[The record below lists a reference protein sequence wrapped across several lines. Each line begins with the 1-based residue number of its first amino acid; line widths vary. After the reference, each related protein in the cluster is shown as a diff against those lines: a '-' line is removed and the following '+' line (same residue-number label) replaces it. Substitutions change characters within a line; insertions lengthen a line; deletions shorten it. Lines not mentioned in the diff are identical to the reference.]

1 MELSVIIPC
10 FNEESTIREIINR
23 VKSSLTSLNI
33 THEIIVIDDKSTD
46 KTKNILETELSSS
59 VDKIIVN
66 TKNFGKGYSVKK
78 GIEYAKGRF
87 TIIQDADLE
96 YDPNDYTKILKP
108 LQNDVA
114 DVVYGSRFIGSNEKR
129 VLYFWHSIGNK
140 LLTISRKLASSVKL
154 LIEYGLYLVIN
165 VSFCF
170 INKLI

>member
-66 TKNFGKGYSVKK
+66 TKNFGKGYSVKQ
-78 GIEYAKGRF
+78 GIECAKGRF

-96 YDPNDYTKILKP
+96 YDPNDYNKILKP
-108 LQNDVA
+108 LQNEVA
-114 DVVYGSRFIGSNEKR
+114 DVVYGILDPRIR
-129 VLYFWHSIGNK
+129 YD
-140 LLTISRKLASSVKL
+140 
-154 LIEYGLYLVIN
+154 
-165 VSFCF
+165 
-170 INKLI
+170 